1 MNSFVILIPS
11 YNVEKWAQKNI
22 SSVLEQSYSNY
33 KVFYIDDCSKDKTS
47 LIVEQMLE
55 NNLDKDRYK
64 FIKNSFNKGK
74 MENVFE
80 AIRDDF
86 ILENDI
92 VIILD
97 GDDWL
102 FDKSVLQKLDSV
114 YGDDEDVWMTAGSYI
129 ESVSKAVVTPQ
140 IDSNYWR
147 GDVRKKSWQASH
159 LVSFRKKLFTKIKR
173 KHFMKKTGE
182 FFSTTSDQAMVWPM
196 LEMSGE
202 KNFRVVKDT
211 LYVYNR
217 ENPLSDDRA
226 FRVDQ
231 LQTEA
236 FIRNMKPY
244 QKLDKL

>member
-11 YNVEKWAQKNI
+11 YNVEKWVQKNI
-22 SSVLEQSYSNY
+22 TSVLEQDYDNY
-33 KVFYIDDCSKDKTS
+33 KVFYIDDCSKDDTG
-47 LIVEQMLE
+47 LIVEQKLQRK
-55 NNLDKDRYK
+55 LDKEHYK

-86 ILENDI
+86 ILEDDI
-92 VIILD
+92 VVILD

-102 FDKSVLQKLDSV
+102 FDKSVLQKLNSI
-114 YGDDEDVWMTAGSYI
+114 YSNGEDVWMTAGSYM
-129 ESVSKAVVTPQ
+129 ESVSKAIVTPQ
-140 IDSNYWR
+140 INSSYWQ
-147 GDVRKKSWQASH
+147 GEIRKKSWQASH

-202 KNFRVVKDT
+202 RNFRVVKDV

-226 FRVDQ
+226 FRIDQ

-236 FIRNMKPY
+236 YVRNIEPY
-244 QKLDKL
+244 KKLDKL